1 MIFLC
6 ENSVLTRLFSPFL
19 WILHKSKIFRKN
31 IFFVFHDLCRI
42 WGPIF
47 CCFSQDRFIFIIYFW
62 RFAEEGGVSFL
73 QKNQDTGLIYHP
85 QLVAL
90 YPQAAGK
97 ENSASCDALKCK
109 QSSRVFA
116 IAKIPTPCALQ
127 ASLQIFG
134 RGNRTK
140 RRAALGRIGCYPCQG
155 KKKSASCDAL
165 FPWQG

>member
-1 MIFLC
+1 MPNFSSHFL
-6 ENSVLTRLFSPFL
+6 LFFTRSFYFYHLFSEMCQ
-19 WILHKSKIFRKN
+19 R
-31 IFFVFHDLCRI
+31 R
-42 WGPIF
+42 G
-47 CCFSQDRFIFIIYFW
+47 R
-62 RFAEEGGVSFL
+62 SFL

-109 QSSRVFA
+109 LGSRVFA
-116 IAKIPTPCALQ
+116 KAKIPAPCALQ

-155 KKKSASCDAL
+155 KKKAH
-165 FPWQG
+165 PTMR